1 MLFVKE
7 CIPMKI
13 NKLVKTAI
21 KFGPILYPII
31 KKMMDKKSTPQPATT
46 RRATKR

>member
-1 MLFVKE
+1 
-7 CIPMKI
+7 MKI

-21 KFGPILYPII
+21 KYGPILYPII
-31 KKMMDKKSTPQPATT
+31 KKMMDKKSSTPQPATAT

>member
-1 MLFVKE
+1 
-7 CIPMKI
+7 MKI

-21 KFGPILYPII
+21 KYGPILYPII

-46 RRATKR
+46 TRRATKR